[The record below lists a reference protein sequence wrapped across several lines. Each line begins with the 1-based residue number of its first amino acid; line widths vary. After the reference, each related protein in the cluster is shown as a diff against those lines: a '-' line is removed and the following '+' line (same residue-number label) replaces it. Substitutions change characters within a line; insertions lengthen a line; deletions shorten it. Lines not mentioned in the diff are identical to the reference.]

1 MVYFTLE
8 DYEEAIKNYKKAIVI
23 YPDFFVALNNE

>member
-8 DYEEAIKNYKKAIVI
+8 DYEEAIKNYEKAIAI
-23 YPDFFVALNNE
+23 YPQFYVALNNE